1 MSNLLGIDFGERYIG
16 LAIKKE
22 NLTVPY
28 AHKVIDKTKSDLIK
42 ELKIIINEE
51 DITKIIIGNPIGLSN
66 NVTRMSKLVDEFI
79 KTDLSSNFNIPI
91 FKIDERFT
99 SKVLNTSK
107 SERIDDLSAVKLLET
122 FDKSE

>member
-28 AHKVIDKTKSDLIK
+28 AHKVIDKTKSNLLK
-42 ELKIIINEE
+42 ELKKTIDEE
-51 DITKIIIGNPIGLSN
+51 SITKIIIGNPIGLN
-66 NVTRMSKLVDEFI
+66 NNESRMSKLVDEFI
-79 KTDLSSNFNIPI
+79 KSDLSTNFNIPI

-99 SKVLNTSK
+99 SKILSK
-107 SERIDDLSAVKLLET
+107 NKSKRNDDLSAVKILET
-122 FDKSE
+122 FDEYE

>member
-51 DITKIIIGNPIGLSN
+51 GITKIIIGNPIGLSN

-91 FKIDERFT
+91 IRIDERFT
-99 SKVLNTSK
+99 SKVFNANK
-107 SERIDDLSAVKLLET
+107 SERIDDLSAVKILET

>member
-91 FKIDERFT
+91 IRIDERFT
-99 SKVLNTSK
+99 SKVFNANK
-107 SERIDDLSAVKLLET
+107 SERIDDLSAVKILET

>member
-1 MSNLLGIDFGERYIG
+1 MSNLLGIDYGERYIG

-22 NLTVPY
+22 SLKIPY

-42 ELKIIINEE
+42 ELKKIINEE
-51 DITKIIIGNPIGLSN
+51 GITKIIIGNPIGLSN
-66 NVTRMSKLVDEFI
+66 NVTRMSKLVDDFI

-99 SKVLNTSK
+99 SKVLNASK

>member
-1 MSNLLGIDFGERYIG
+1 LSNLLGIDFGERYIG

-51 DITKIIIGNPIGLSN
+51 GITKIIIGNPIGLSN

-91 FKIDERFT
+91 IRIDERFT
-99 SKVLNTSK
+99 SKVFNANK
-107 SERIDDLSAVKLLET
+107 SERIDDLSAVKILET

>member
-42 ELKIIINEE
+42 ELKKIINEE
-51 DITKIIIGNPIGLSN
+51 GITKIIIGNPIGLSN
-66 NVTRMSKLVDEFI
+66 NVTRMSKLVDDFI

-99 SKVLNTSK
+99 SKVLNASK